1 MFLTEPLTAITQHG
15 VRLALTEQ
23 DAENLR
29 CEAVPVHND
38 ISPSAL
44 ITTALEYEAQQ

>member
-1 MFLTEPLTAITQHG
+1 MFLIEPLTVITQHS
-15 VRLALTEQ
+15 VRLALAKQ
-23 DAENLR
+23 DAENLHR
-29 CEAVPVHND
+29 EAVPVHDD